1 MAAFGATTI
10 YGLNHT
16 IAKGVMPHYVG
27 PFGFIF
33 LRVSGAALLFWI
45 ISLLGPRES
54 VEKRDWGRLLLCALF
69 GMVINMLAFFKGL
82 QLSTPINSS
91 VLVTITPIIVVI
103 FSFFLIQEKITRIK
117 SIGIAMGLLGALALI
132 FMNESVS
139 SNAPNIPAGNA
150 LFILNATS
158 YGLYLI
164 LAKKLIQKYHPFT
177 LMKWL
182 FSLAFIINLP
192 VTLPEFLEIQWRELP
207 LDAIGAII
215 FVIVGTTFLTY
226 LFNVFALTQLKASTV
241 SAFVYFQPVIG
252 IAFALISGKDTLSLL
267 NFSATLLVL
276 GGVYLVSKK
285 PKPGLSGT

>member
-1 MAAFGATTI
+1 
-10 YGLNHT
+10 
-16 IAKGVMPHYVG
+16 V
-27 PFGFIF
+27 
-33 LRVSGAALLFWI
+33 
-45 ISLLGPRES
+45 
-54 VEKRDWGRLLLCALF
+54 
-69 GMVINMLAFFKGL
+69 
-82 QLSTPINSS
+82 
-91 VLVTITPIIVVI
+91 VL
-103 FSFFLIQEKITRIK
+103 SFFLIQEKITRIK

-164 LAKKLIQKYHPFT
+164 LAKKLIEKYHPFT

-182 FSLAFIINLP
+182 FSMAFFINLP
-192 VTLPEFLEIQWRELP
+192 VTLPEFLEIQWGELP